1 MGLSR
6 LGIPVRTRWAMMA
19 KRVFAALRELSA
31 AALEGPGAAANQ
43 NLAPS
48 TGSQTFMREP

>member
-1 MGLSR
+1 L
-6 LGIPVRTRWAMMA
+6 RTDWAMMV
-19 KRVFAALRELSA
+19 KRVFAALRELSRELSA